1 MKYIKNFKIFENLE
15 SKIDIKELEDILIDF
30 KQMGLDD
37 DKIDIKVGSSVVIDW
52 NLFNNDK
59 TVLVGNKAHQI
70 GAPKYLQSSQ
80 IVKYTQGPITNN
92 SLTIEFNTPEKQE
105 YNISE
110 VSEAYEM
117 LKSYLYDN
125 YDLIPNYIYI
135 NFHWDYLY
143 FENFEKLKEYKN
155 DYPSGHNGIILGS
168 KGKYFKA
175 HKLIFGF
182 YEDPDAPFRGPE
194 F

>member
-1 MKYIKNFKIFENLE
+1 MKYLKTYKIFENLE
-15 SKIDIKELEDILIDF
+15 SKINLNELEDILIDF
-30 KQMGLDD
+30 KQMGLED
-37 DKIDIKVGSSVVIDW
+37 DKIDIKLGSSTILD
-52 NLFNNDK
+52 FNKLNFDK
-59 TVLVGNKAHQI
+59 VYKIPANFLDR
-70 GAPKYLQSSQ
+70 
-80 IVKYTQGPITNN
+80 YTKGKTNN

-168 KGKYFKA
+168 KGDKYFKA